1 MKAFLLFLLLSL
13 AFKSVAQVQLWGVCT
28 QSDFTNES
36 TAMGFDSD
44 NNLYVTGYLTGES
57 AFAANVT
64 FNSAQGNGDIYVA
77 KYSPSGAL
85 LWVKKFGGPMSD
97 RANDLKVDNNG
108 DILVSGQFFGT
119 VDFGGITLQSV
130 SNSKDIF
137 LIKMNPQGDVL
148 WALSEGGSLGDNM
161 YALAVDAQNN
171 ILLTGQFA
179 GAATIAGQTFNS
191 VINPDLS
198 APSYDLFVSKYD
210 SNGNPLWAIH
220 GAAKYE
226 DRGMALGADAQNNI
240 YLAGQFSDTLQLAGQ
255 TFNNAGYNTGFIA
268 KLSPN
273 GTIQWFNRISGGMV
287 LPYDLVVGSDNQITI
302 CGDFLGNLMH
312 HGTNGLQTL
321 TNDFDRKVFVSTV
334 NGAGQVLWQRALGS
348 DNEISAR
355 GISRDGNNQLYVTGH
370 FRCAL
375 TELQQS
381 NTALFNS
388 VGFRDI
394 YLWTLNAAG
403 SSLQTKQMGGKKN
416 DYAYDIQVNSYG
428 QPFICGSY
436 IENLFIPNTDNFF
449 QLFTQNNFSLSSS
462 LHGTYYHF
470 FGDQSANSFV
480 SNALNTQSVPYNYF
494 ANQSLDSLN
503 GFISQDDTVHI
514 CASGN
519 IGYNTLTDYVAGPD
533 YDFLWNTGDSTQVIS
548 VNTPGDYWVDVSRVD
563 NCISGTDSVHVII
576 HQLPEMPLLSDDFVQ
591 YTNADL
597 TLENVVYH
605 YCPPQEFNIWFS
617 PLAPNTTI
625 EINGPQTFHTVTD
638 PHPYSL
644 SGYYSVHVTS
654 EYCSRLGNFEIIHD
668 TIYDKDIDPLPKF
681 VDSNIVNDTLILCEG
696 DLSEIRVIDLLTNP
710 QQDFSISP
718 TTQILSESFQIVC
731 NGTQIPVAQ
740 TQYHAYFTGTIT
752 GWYEL
757 TYTLITGYDN
767 TCGIDTLFNQRFDSL
782 YVIVNPLPQA
792 SVDLNYGSLLCPN
805 GSVYLTTNNVLPG
818 FTWTGPS
825 IDWISTN
832 MDSVQVSSAGH
843 YSYSGTITDPVTGCS
858 NLAGNGILLN
868 EKIPPTVSIFPEDA
882 IVCPYDSVL
891 MSVPPVFVS
900 FNWTGPSGTDLS
912 QTNSHLDAEMGFYYC
927 TVLDDE
933 GCYLTTP
940 PVEIQEFATP
950 YLFVEPSNHLCPGQQ
965 VQINAVFA
973 GSGSVTW
980 LAPLSGSAQTQII
993 NTPGWY
999 KAELT
1004 ACGITTVDSVLIL
1017 DGSFTPV
1024 ISATDSLLCM
1034 GQQIVISGTPANAYF
1049 QWNNGIEGINSI
1061 QIEEAGNYSATV
1073 TNDFGCVA
1081 QTNVV
1086 AIQTVLGSEQ
1096 PNSYNV
1102 TLCEPSQQTLQT
1114 DQNIAAL
1121 WFDENMNPLD
1131 SAYTY
1136 SAFFSS
1142 SSTVF
1147 FAYPQDYCPL
1157 VYGTIEIEVL
1167 DPINPNFSIIGD
1179 SVLCYHDQTEY
1190 TTDWTGSISWYVN
1203 GIYLSGDSSVVL
1215 AASNLTPT
1223 TILTAIIENECHNL
1237 TLEHEIIVHQQQ
1249 TLTPS
1254 FYDTLVCPNSQ
1265 VMVSFLGNFPELFTI
1280 DYMMIGTNSS
1290 MTISVYEQSVSYE
1303 LYAVDSNGCLSDTV
1317 IVNFHTLPSNFE
1329 IEEIYMPYCT
1339 PDTLVLTTNTNVE
1352 VTWNLFPDTY
1362 TADTLFLPLL
1372 NPGEY
1377 WISAQHI
1384 DTNGCTHVDQSYVA
1398 VFSPNVYEV
1407 PDTVVCIGEIM
1418 YTSYAAELVNDV
1430 LTFVPIDSIQITSS
1444 MTVNYTVTNN
1454 FGCPF
1459 SGEFHV
1465 EAIDCQA
1472 DFPNVI
1478 TPNGDGINE
1487 VFFIRTAV
1495 MEPNNHLLILNRW
1508 GNIVF
1513 EEHGYN
1519 NTFSGANCVDGVYFY
1534 QYQSNSKEPNANVT
1548 KGILH
1553 IIHGQ

>member
-1 MKAFLLFLLLSL
+1 M
-13 AFKSVAQVQLWGVCT
+13 AQVQLWGACT
-28 QSDFTNES
+28 QSEFTNES
-36 TAMGFDSD
+36 TAMGFDSN

-77 KYSPSGAL
+77 KYNASGAL
-85 LWVKKFGGPMSD
+85 LWVKKFGGSMSD
-97 RANDLKVDNNG
+97 RAYDLKVDNNG

-119 VDFGGITLQSV
+119 VNFGGQTLQSV
-130 SNSKDIF
+130 ANSKDIF
-137 LIKMNPQGDVL
+137 LVKMNPQGDIL
-148 WALSEGGSLGDNM
+148 WAISEGGSMGDNM
-161 YALAVDAQNN
+161 YALAVDSQNK
-171 ILLTGQFA
+171 IILTGQFS
-179 GAATIAGQTFNS
+179 GNATIAGQTFTS
-191 VINPDLS
+191 ALNPDLNQ
-198 APSYDLFVSKYD
+198 PSYDIFVSKYD
-210 SNGNPLWAIH
+210 SNGNPLWAVQ
-220 GAAKYE
+220 GEAPYE

-287 LPYDLVVGSDNQITI
+287 LPYDLVVGTDNQITV
-302 CGDFLGNLMH
+302 CGDFLGSLIH
-312 HGTNGLQTL
+312 QGTNGLQTL

-334 NGAGQVLWQRALGS
+334 NEAGHVVWQRALGS
-348 DNEISAR
+348 DNELSAR
-355 GISRDGNNQLYVTGH
+355 GIARDGNNQLYVTGH

-416 DYAYDIQVNSYG
+416 DYAYDIQVNSFG

-449 QLFTQNNFSLSSS
+449 QLFPQNNFSLSSS

-470 FGDQSANSFV
+470 YGDQSANSFV

-514 CASGN
+514 CVNGS
-519 IGYNTLTDYVAGPD
+519 ITYNTLTDYVAGPD

-548 VNTPGDYWVDVSRVD
+548 VSTPGDYWVDVSRVD

-605 YCPPQEFNIWFS
+605 YCPPQEFNVWFS

-625 EINGPQTFHTVTD
+625 EINGPQTFHTDTD
-638 PHPYSL
+638 PHLYSL

-681 VDSNIVNDTLILCEG
+681 IDSNIVNDTLILCEG

-710 QQDFSISP
+710 QQDFSICP

-792 SVDLNYGSLLCPN
+792 SVELSYGSLLCPN

-825 IDWISTN
+825 IDWISSN
-832 MDSVQVSSAGH
+832 MDSVQVSSTGN

-868 EKIPPTVSIFPEDA
+868 EKIPPSISTFPEDA

-891 MSVPPVFVS
+891 MSVPPVYVS
-900 FNWTGPSGTDLS
+900 YNWTGPSGTELS
-912 QTNSHLDAEMGFYYC
+912 LTDTNLDAEMGFYYC

-933 GCYLTTP
+933 GCFLTTP

-950 YLFVEPSNHLCPGQQ
+950 YLFVEPNNSLCPGQQ
-965 VQINAVFA
+965 VVLSAVFT
-973 GSGSVTW
+973 GSGSVNW
-980 LAPLSGSAQTQII
+980 LPPLSGSAQTQII

-1017 DGSFTPV
+1017 DGSFTPL
-1024 ISATDSLLCM
+1024 ISTTDTLLCF

-1049 QWNNGIEGINSI
+1049 QWSNGIEGINSI
-1061 QIEEAGNYSATV
+1061 QIEEAGNHSATV

-1086 AIQTVLGSEQ
+1086 AIQTVLGSAP
-1096 PNSYNV
+1096 PNSYSV
-1102 TLCEPSQQTLQT
+1102 TICEPTNLFLETAQNT
-1114 DQNIAAL
+1114 DAL
-1121 WFDENMNPLD
+1121 WFDDNFSLLD
-1131 SAYTY
+1131 TAVTYTNLFSATTTLY
-1136 SAFFSS
+1136 
-1142 SSTVF
+1142 V
-1147 FAYPQDYCPL
+1147 AYLQNFCPL
-1157 VYGTIEIEVL
+1157 VYGTVEVIL
-1167 DPINPNFSIIGD
+1167 VEPITPIYAIFGD
-1179 SVLCYHDQTEY
+1179 NVLCYNDSSEY
-1190 TTDWTGSISWYVN
+1190 FTDWSGSISWAIN
-1203 GIYLSGDSSVVL
+1203 GSFISNDSNIIL
-1215 AASNLTPT
+1215 NASSLTPT
-1223 TILTAIIENECHNL
+1223 NILSA
-1237 TLEHEIIVHQQQ
+1237 TLENDCYSSTLTTNIIVNQQQ
-1249 TLTPS
+1249 PLVPYY
-1254 FYDTLVCPNSQ
+1254 FDTLVCPESNVEINFITNHHTIFTVGDSIPSTNGSIVINVSQ
-1265 VMVSFLGNFPELFTI
+1265 PISYQFYAL
-1280 DYMMIGTNSS
+1280 DS
-1290 MTISVYEQSVSYE
+1290 M
-1303 LYAVDSNGCLSDTV
+1303 GCLSDS
-1317 IVNFHTLPSNFE
+1317 VNMYFDVHISNFV
-1329 IEEIYMPYCT
+1329 IEEIFVPWCT
-1339 PDTLVLTTNTNVE
+1339 PDTLIMASNAGESVHWQINQFNDFVDTLNYLIVDAGVYYISANYTDSLGCNHFDEHV
-1352 VTWNLFPDTY
+1352 VTIFSPSNYEL
-1362 TADTLFLPLL
+1362 ADT
-1372 NPGEY
+1372 
-1377 WISAQHI
+1377 I
-1384 DTNGCTHVDQSYVA
+1384 
-1398 VFSPNVYEV
+1398 
-1407 PDTVVCIGEIM
+1407 VCIGETI
-1418 YTSYAAELVNDV
+1418 YTAFSSEIVNGS
-1430 LTFVPIDSIQITSS
+1430 LTFIPIDSMQVDNST
-1444 MTVNYTVTNN
+1444 TLTYTVYND
-1454 FGCPF
+1454 FGCPYTNIVN
-1459 SGEFHV
+1459 V
-1465 EAIDCQA
+1465 EAIDCSA

-1478 TPNGDGINE
+1478 TPNNDGVNDT
-1487 VFFIRTAV
+1487 FIIQTAL
-1495 MEPNNHLLILNRW
+1495 MEPQNQLVILNRW
-1508 GNIVF
+1508 GVVVF
-1513 EEHGYN
+1513 EELGYR
-1519 NTFSGANCVDGVYFY
+1519 NTFNGNGCAEGVYFY
-1534 QYQSNSKEPNANVT
+1534 EYQSNRNDPT
-1548 KGILH
+1548 RIQRG
-1553 IIHGQ
+1553 IIHIVR